1 MPPVA
6 GVPAGWTQTIK
17 ELRLT
22 AGAGVLTVPVPA
34 DSYTAPLRW
43 QADTGLPGTM
53 VGGYF
58 IGPIQGGQA
67 FVDAYGL
74 SKTAMYLNWLWQ
86 DSGTGSNNPAGLQAS
101 GTVPQPAQAVAWIK
115 ATAVSAVIAVT
126 SPDSPLATYL
136 TSLLGPP
143 ATHSGGVLGWTV
155 PPGYGSQG

>member
-43 QADTGLPGTM
+43 QADSGLPASM

-74 SKTAMYLNWLWQ
+74 SKTAQYLNWLWQ
-86 DSGTGSNNPAGLQAS
+86 RSRTGPFNPPRLQAS
-101 GTVPQPAQAVAWIK
+101 GMMPPPAHALPRIK
-115 ATAVSAVIAVT
+115 ATPLPAVVA
-126 SPDSPLATYL
+126 L
-136 TSLLGPP
+136 TS
-143 ATHSGGVLGWTV
+143 
-155 PPGYGSQG
+155 